1 MRKWNKL
8 LSLLL
13 AMVMALGMTVSAMAD
28 EDTSGDADG
37 APAAEIGRAHV

>member
-13 AMVMALGMTVSAMAD
+13 AMVMALGMTVSALAD
-28 EDTSGDADG
+28 EEAGSDAD
-37 APAAEIGRAHV
+37 